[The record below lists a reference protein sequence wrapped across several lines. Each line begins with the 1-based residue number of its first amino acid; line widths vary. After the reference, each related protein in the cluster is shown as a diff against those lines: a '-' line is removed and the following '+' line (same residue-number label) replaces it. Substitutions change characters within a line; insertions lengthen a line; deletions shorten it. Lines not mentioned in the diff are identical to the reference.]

1 MPVIQLEAQLT
12 IEELLKAVEQ
22 LSTPDLEAFVDRV
35 LAIQAQRH
43 WPSLSEG
50 ETALLRSINQSLPM
64 EIRDRYEELVR
75 KRETMSLTAGEQEEM
90 VRLSDQLE
98 IDHARRM
105 EKLLEL
111 ARLRQVPVESLMQE
125 LGIPPRS
132 HA

>member
-22 LSTPDLEAFVDRV
+22 LNTADLEAFVDRV
-35 LAIQAQRH
+35 LAIRAQRR
-43 WPSLSEG
+43 WPSLSDG
-50 ETALLRSINQSLPM
+50 ETALLLSINQSLPS
-64 EIRDRYEELVR
+64 EIRHRYEDLVA
-75 KRETMSLTAGEQEEM
+75 KRETMSLTSDEQAEL

-98 IDHARRM
+98 ADHARRM

-111 ARLRQVPVESLMQE
+111 ARLRQVPVESLIQE
-125 LGIPPRS
+125 LGIPPRN